1 MSKSDNKRIAKNTI
15 FLYIRMGISM
25 IIALYTSRVILRT
38 LGVVDLGIYNVVGG
52 ITSIFSWLSGAL
64 SNSTQ
69 RFLNFEIGNNA
80 GKRVNVIF
88 NQSFWLY
95 AIFALFAV
103 ILIEVGGS
111 WMIYNKLVIPS
122 DRIDGALWTLHATS
136 FTLLITLLGAVYDSV
151 LIAREN
157 MKIYAYIGLIDVVL
171 KLVIVYMLLLF
182 PYDKLKVYALLLSCV
197 FVTSKT
203 ITILYCHK
211 KYVECR
217 LRLLWDRLLVKEMGS
232 FMGWNSLGTI
242 VFILNN
248 QGVDILLN
256 MFFGPVVNAAKA
268 ISNQV
273 RNVVLNFTSNLLTA
287 ARPQIVKKYASGA
300 YDEFLNLAFNVSK
313 YLFFISWIL
322 GITLIVRI
330 DSILGYWL
338 KNVPDYTAQ
347 FCTWILIFLMINVC
361 ADPINC
367 AFQAI
372 GKQSKYILYGSGV
385 YLLAFPLSYI
395 AFRIGTSPVVAFIIL
410 AVIRFLYLIT
420 ITILLKQ
427 YISFHYTN
435 YIKIVLFPISKVIVI
450 SVVLIYPLNQIIPNS
465 FFGMICSCM
474 VSLIISIGVILL
486 FGLGNKERTILLK
499 RFSKYLNYEHNK

>member
-1 MSKSDNKRIAKNTI
+1 
-15 FLYIRMGISM
+15 M
-25 IIALYTSRVILRT
+25 IIALYTSRVILQT

-80 GKRVNVIF
+80 AKRINVIF
-88 NQSFWLY
+88 SQSFWLY

-103 ILIEVGGS
+103 VLIEICGS

-122 DRIDGALWTLHATS
+122 DRIEGALWTLHATS
-136 FTLLITLLGAVYDSV
+136 FTLTITLLGAVYDSV

-171 KLVIVYMLLLF
+171 KLVIVYLLLLF

-197 FVTSKT
+197 FVTSKA
-203 ITILYCHK
+203 ITILYCHRQ
-211 KYVECR
+211 YVECR
-217 LRLLWDRLLVKEMGS
+217 VRLLWDKTLVKEMAS

-287 ARPQIVKKYASGA
+287 ARPQIVKKYASGE
-300 YDEFLNLAFNVSK
+300 YDEFLNLTFNVSK

-330 DSILGYWL
+330 EDILGYWL

-347 FCTWILIFLMINVC
+347 FCVWILIFLMINVC
-361 ADPINC
+361 ADPISC

-372 GKQSKYILYGSGV
+372 GKQAKYILYGSGV

-395 AFRIGTSPVVAFIIL
+395 AFKMGASPVATFVIL
-410 AVIRFLYLIT
+410 AAIRLLYLIT

-427 YISFHYTN
+427 YISFHYWG
-435 YIKIVLFPISKVIVI
+435 YIKAVIFPVSKVILI
-450 SVVLIYPLNQIIPNS
+450 SVALIYPLNRVIPNS
-465 FFGMICSCM
+465 FIGMICSCIL
-474 VSLIISIGVILL
+474 SIIISIGVIVL
-486 FGLGNKERTILLK
+486 FGLGNNERSILILRLRKFLNHERT
-499 RFSKYLNYEHNK
+499 S